1 MKEFSFVILFFFSDT
16 LLSIQIKMTEPNEY
30 ENFSCWNLIVEIML
44 LNQQI

>member
-30 ENFSCWNLIVEIML
+30 ENLIVEIML